1 MLNPAALSK
10 SLAHTLGGE
19 LRMCLLLT
27 PQSRLIAYASLP
39 PSAEDLM
46 KILLG
51 LSGEAWRDAEVEARG
66 RVKPGET
73 PKEQEFIRLECEVC
87 PLLAL
92 SALFK
97 VVRR

>member
-1 MLNPAALSK
+1 
-10 SLAHTLGGE
+10 
-19 LRMCLLLT
+19 
-27 PQSRLIAYASLP
+27 
-39 PSAEDLM
+39 M